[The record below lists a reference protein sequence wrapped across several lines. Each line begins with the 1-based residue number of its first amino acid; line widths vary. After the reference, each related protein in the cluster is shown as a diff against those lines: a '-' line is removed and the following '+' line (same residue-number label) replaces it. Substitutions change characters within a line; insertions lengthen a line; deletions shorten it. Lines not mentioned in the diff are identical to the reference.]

1 MQLLMGNANPLP
13 NTQWSATMTK
23 MKPATQ
29 GKATMQAKPAMV
41 QPPQHQ
47 HTGNITISGVGKS
60 EDAEFREPTPSQA
73 SSASPKSTDTRPV
86 GGKAVSTNGGA
97 KKTPPFTDGIEFLA
111 VGRSEK
117 RGKFLLVAKDDK
129 HVVLSVR
136 NLGRDP
142 SAELE
147 RLEAL
152 DVHLLVPHAR
162 QAFLQLAQK
171 AARMEPTFDVATQV
185 GWFDDVFVLP
195 DRVYPPQPPIKG
207 MPPGWSRILVHLDA
221 KDDDIHSRFRCSG
234 SIKKS
239 QEIFRLCH
247 GNSRLMFAA
256 TLSFVGPC
264 CKPFGLRAPAAQAVG
279 DPSSGKTVPGVVGGA
294 TYGGLPDS
302 TLGFG
307 SAWNGTPNGLEEY
320 GPALND
326 TLIVLDETS
335 FMPSDPKGRPL
346 AFGEALMRLMQ
357 GQGKK
362 RYGLSVDRWSAPVF
376 SSSNSSV
383 YALLDPQR
391 RKNYPAYTDRLMDIP
406 TPKGR
411 TSFFENLHGFKD
423 AAAFGKHLF
432 DLATHNYG
440 YPIRVF
446 LARLTS
452 ALARDRAGLVEVVAG
467 NVAKYEA
474 AAAGIASPLRDVLRV
489 RGYFATVYAVGCLA
503 IRFKVL
509 PFTEAELLAA
519 ILSCHRDHVA
529 FVDNEVA
536 GGPSWIKEVA
546 VAPEVVAA
554 GPAPKPIAGVVVSAA
569 VVPLMTAFDR
579 LRHFINAN
587 RQRGFIDLRELLLSP
602 RTPSVAAIRP
612 GRVLGI
618 GASPTAS
625 TGSPALGSRKSP
637 GAPARRWL

>member
-1 MQLLMGNANPLP
+1 MMTTGTLMRAKGTL
-13 NTQWSATMTK
+13 K
-23 MKPATQ
+23 
-29 GKATMQAKPAMV
+29 AKPAKV
-41 QPPQHQ
+41 VSQ
-47 HTGNITISGVGKS
+47 TVSNKGGS
-60 EDAEFREPTPSQA
+60 EKTSPS
-73 SSASPKSTDTRPV
+73 TR
-86 GGKAVSTNGGA
+86 
-97 KKTPPFTDGIEFLA
+97 GIEFLA
-111 VGRSEK
+111 VGRSK
-117 RGKFLLVAKDDK
+117 KGGKFLLVAKDEK

-142 SAELE
+142 SAELQ

-152 DVHLLVPHAR
+152 DVHLLVPDAR
-162 QAFLQLAQK
+162 QAFLRRAQE
-171 AARMEPTFDVATQV
+171 AARMEPTFDVATQI
-185 GWFDDVFVLP
+185 GWFEDVFVLP
-195 DRVYPPQPPIKG
+195 DRIYPPQPPIKG

-221 KDDDIHSRFRCSG
+221 KDDDIHSRFHCRG
-234 SIKKS
+234 SPRKS
-239 QEIFRLCH
+239 QEIFRLCR
-247 GNSRLMFAA
+247 GNSRLMFASA
-256 TLSFVGPC
+256 HSFVGPC
-264 CKPFGLRAPAAQAVG
+264 CKPFGLRAPGVQAVG
-279 DPSSGKTVPGVVGGA
+279 DPSSGKTVPGVVAGA
-294 TYGGLPDS
+294 TYGGLPGS
-302 TLGFG
+302 SLGFG

-326 TLIVLDETS
+326 TLIFLDETS

-474 AAAGIASPLRDVLRV
+474 AAAAIASPLRDVLRV
-489 RGYFATVYAVGCLA
+489 RGYFATVFAAGCLA

-509 PFTEAELLAA
+509 PFTEDELLAA
-519 ILSCHRDHVA
+519 ILSCHRDHVT

-536 GGPSWIKEVA
+536 GGPSWTVDTA
-546 VAPEVVAA
+546 VAQVVVAEDTA
-554 GPAPKPIAGVVVSAA
+554 LAGVVVPAVGT
-569 VVPLMTAFDR
+569 VVPATTPFDR
-579 LRHFINAN
+579 LRRFINRN
-587 RQRGFIDLRELLLSP
+587 SRNSKRGFIDLRSPGLTRFRLKLRMQRLKGPVLGYIADGEYWIPSDPFEAVAGGSSEALALKKDVDRRGLLETT
-602 RTPSVAAIRP
+602 RRGNSVSYVVKRSLPDGSRPFFVVIRRHPQRSP
-612 GRVLGI
+612 GRGQ
-618 GASPTAS
+618 
-625 TGSPALGSRKSP
+625 AL
-637 GAPARRWL
+637 AAAATV

>member
-1 MQLLMGNANPLP
+1 M
-13 NTQWSATMTK
+13 
-23 MKPATQ
+23 MKKKQTTNGQ
-29 GKATMQAKPAMV
+29 GTPKPMSTEV
-41 QPPQHQ
+41 
-47 HTGNITISGVGKS
+47 V
-60 EDAEFREPTPSQA
+60 SQA
-73 SSASPKSTDTRPV
+73 VTTK
-86 GGKAVSTNGGA
+86 GGT

-111 VGRSEK
+111 VGRSK
-117 RGKFLLVAKDDK
+117 KGGKFLLVAKDEK
-129 HVVLSVR
+129 HAVLSVR

-152 DVHLLVPHAR
+152 DVHLLVPDAR
-162 QAFLQLAQK
+162 QAFLRLAQE
-171 AARMEPTFDVATQV
+171 AARMEPTFDVATQI

-221 KDDDIHSRFRCSG
+221 KDEDVHSRFRCSG

-239 QEIFRLCH
+239 QEIFHLCR

-256 TLSFVGPC
+256 ALSFVGPC
-264 CKPFGLRAPAAQAVG
+264 CKPFELRAPAAQAVG
-279 DPSSGKTVPGVVGGA
+279 DPSSGKTVPGVVAGA
-294 TYGGLPDS
+294 TYGGVPDS
-302 TLGFG
+302 SLGFG

-326 TLIVLDETS
+326 TLIFLDETS

-391 RKNYPAYTDRLMDIP
+391 RKNYPAYTDRLMDLP

-423 AAAFGKHLF
+423 AAAFGKHQF
-432 DLATHNYG
+432 DLATHNHG

-474 AAAGIASPLRDVLRV
+474 AAAGIASPRRDVLRV

-503 IRFKVL
+503 IRFAIL

-536 GGPSWIKEVA
+536 GGPEWSTVA
-546 VAPEVVAA
+546 AHAPEVVAA
-554 GPAPKPIAGVVVSAA
+554 GSAGKPMAGA
-569 VVPLMTAFDR
+569 VVPATTPFDR
-579 LRHFINAN
+579 LRRFINHN
-587 RQRGFIDLRELLLSP
+587 SHNSRHGFIDLRLPGLSRLGFRLRVQRLKGAP
-602 RTPSVAAIRP
+602 
-612 GRVLGI
+612 VLGYVTDGEYWI
-618 GASPTAS
+618 PGARFEQVAGGAREALALKQDVLRRGLLETTRRGRGNSVSYVVKRSLPDGARPFFVVIRRHAKK
-625 TGSPALGSRKSP
+625 SPALG
-637 GAPARRWL
+637 PALAAAATVSLGN

>member
-1 MQLLMGNANPLP
+1 MMRKKQTTTGQGTPRPM
-13 NTQWSATMTK
+13 SAE
-23 MKPATQ
+23 
-29 GKATMQAKPAMV
+29 V
-41 QPPQHQ
+41 
-47 HTGNITISGVGKS
+47 V
-60 EDAEFREPTPSQA
+60 SQA
-73 SSASPKSTDTRPV
+73 VTTK
-86 GGKAVSTNGGA
+86 GGT
-97 KKTPPFTDGIEFLA
+97 KKTPVFTDGIEFLA
-111 VGRSEK
+111 VGRSK
-117 RGKFLLVAKDDK
+117 KGGKFLLVAKDDK

-142 SAELE
+142 NAELE

-152 DVHLLVPHAR
+152 DVHLLVPGAR

-195 DRVYPPQPPIKG
+195 DRVFPPQPPVKG
-207 MPPGWSRILVHLDA
+207 MPQGWSRILVHLDA

-247 GNSRLMFAA
+247 GNSRLIFAA

-264 CKPFGLRAPAAQAVG
+264 CKPFGLRAPGFQAVG
-279 DPSSGKTVPGVVGGA
+279 KEDTGKTVLGIVAGA

-302 TLGFG
+302 SLGFG

-383 YALLDPQR
+383 YALLDPVR
-391 RKNYPAYTDRLMDIP
+391 RKSYGAYTDRLADIP
-406 TPKGR
+406 TPKGKA
-411 TSFFENLHGFKD
+411 SFFENLHGSKND
-423 AAAFGKHLF
+423 AAFGKKVF
-432 DLATHNYG
+432 DLATENYG
-440 YPIRVF
+440 YPIRLF
-446 LARLTS
+446 QARLTS
-452 ALARDRAGLVEVVAG
+452 ALAKDRAGLVEVVAG

-474 AAAGIASPLRDVLRV
+474 AAAEITSSRRSVLRV

-509 PFTEAELLAA
+509 PFTEDELLASV
-519 ILSCHRDHVA
+519 LSCNRDHVA

-536 GGPSWIKEVA
+536 GGPSWTVDTA
-546 VAPEVVAA
+546 VAQVVVAEDTALA
-554 GPAPKPIAGVVVSAA
+554 GA
-569 VVPLMTAFDR
+569 VVPAVGTVVPVMTPFDR
-579 LRHFINAN
+579 LRRFINGN
-587 RQRGFIDLRELLLSP
+587 N
-602 RTPSVAAIRP
+602 
-612 GRVLGI
+612 
-618 GASPTAS
+618 
-625 TGSPALGSRKSP
+625 
-637 GAPARRWL
+637 